1 MSEMVLIVLG
11 AALLLGMMLLI
22 PLSRTHGKKRA
33 HIDKAFVRQKWD
45 EIVAIGAKPDQSAR
59 FAVIEAD
66 KLLDYTLKK
75 RGYSGET
82 MGERLKNANKDF
94 SYIDDVWTAHKLRNK
109 LVHEAQYEID
119 RRNISR
125 ALSQFEKALKDM
137 GAL

>member
-1 MSEMVLIVLG
+1 MSEMVLITLG
-11 AALLLGMMLLI
+11 VALLLGMILLI
-22 PLSRTHGKKRA
+22 PLSRTHRHKHA
-33 HIDKAFVRQKWD
+33 HIDKVFVRKKWD
-45 EIVAIGAKPDQSAR
+45 EIAAMSAKPDQSAR
-59 FAVIEAD
+59 FAIIEAD
-66 KLLDYTLKK
+66 KLLDYALKK

-82 MGERLKNANKDF
+82 MGERLKSANHDF

-119 RRNISR
+119 RRNIAR